1 MEIGSLG
8 KHNEDHR
15 AIIDGNERAFNR
27 SASINEWRKFR
38 TDELWDLRDMD
49 WRAMCKVLLSN
60 ERVLFGR
67 ALKRSQLELSA
78 RLPMLLHDE
87 NTGENSGNKA
97 GRKTSAH

>member
-49 WRAMCKVLLSN
+49 WRAMC
-60 ERVLFGR
+60 
-67 ALKRSQLELSA
+67 
-78 RLPMLLHDE
+78 
-87 NTGENSGNKA
+87 
-97 GRKTSAH
+97 